1 MRGWTLRGLLKVI
14 GLLLEENANLKK
26 ALTESRQQVNT
37 EIEENVRLGLEN
49 ATLLIQL
56 GAGPVPNDE
65 GIQDE

>member
-1 MRGWTLRGLLKVI
+1 MKGWTITHVSRFVLYLLQ
-14 GLLLEENANLKK
+14 ENANLKK
-26 ALTESRQQVNT
+26 ALAESREQVNT

-56 GAGPVPNDE
+56 GAGPVPNEE